1 MRMNSSHKSSFP
13 SVHRT
18 STSSFRVHHILFPV
32 FKDLILFWPQAV
44 GNSLVELLNRH
55 CLQTF
60 RSTFHSYKI
69 MPSSILYLRIYM
81 SLSMVIFKLNFSYPL
96 QLTWEI
102 TLQLIKMSYFLFP
115 FPFPSPFPFPFPIPT
130 NHNFIT
136 VSHSLGSFFSFI
148 NFTQSFPI
156 PRYLTYTCL

>member
-1 MRMNSSHKSSFP
+1 MNSIHKSSFP
-13 SVHRT
+13 SVHKT
-18 STSSFRVHHILFPV
+18 STSSFRVHLILFPV

-60 RSTFHSYKI
+60 RCTFHSYKI

-115 FPFPSPFPFPFPIPT
+115 FPIPT